1 VKITKPLKRKNN
13 QNKGRDSVN
22 RIANEKTS
30 GEDNGNKQGSVYIY
44 IYIYIYIVEQRN
56 TKCPT
61 DKRENWNVSL
71 TSGQNTCPPSWGNRD
86 ACQDRRSS
94 YIKDINTSRRSQ

>member
-30 GEDNGNKQGSVYIY
+30 GEDNGNKQGSV
-44 IYIYIYIVEQRN
+44 YIYIYIVEQRN